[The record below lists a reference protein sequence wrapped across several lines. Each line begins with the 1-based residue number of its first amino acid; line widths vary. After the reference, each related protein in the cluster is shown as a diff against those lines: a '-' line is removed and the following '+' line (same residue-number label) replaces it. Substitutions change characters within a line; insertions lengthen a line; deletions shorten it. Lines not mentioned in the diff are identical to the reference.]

1 MADRPKRKPKRP
13 VSQAQARMMGL
24 VARKG
29 AAGARKVRRGELSR
43 SEARSAL
50 RGVAVSALPPRK
62 RSASKP
68 TPAKPKPAATPT
80 PTRPRPKRQPTAA
93 QRAARRK
100 ANARKRAG
108 Y

>member
-1 MADRPKRKPKRP
+1 
-13 VSQAQARMMGL
+13 MMGL

-29 AAGARKVRRGELSR
+29 AGAAVKVRRGELSR

-50 RGVAVSALPPRK
+50 RGVKVSALPPRK

-68 TPAKPKPAATPT
+68 TPAKPTPAAKPKPRPT
-80 PTRPRPKRQPTAA
+80 PRRSTAA
-93 QRAARRK
+93 KRAATRRR
-100 ANARKRAG
+100 NARRAAG